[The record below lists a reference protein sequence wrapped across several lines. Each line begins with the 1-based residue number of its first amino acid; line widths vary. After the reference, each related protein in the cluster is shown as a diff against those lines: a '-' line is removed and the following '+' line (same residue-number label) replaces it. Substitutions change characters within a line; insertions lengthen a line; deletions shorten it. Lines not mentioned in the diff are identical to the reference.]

1 MRLVIYDEERNVFVA
16 DYGAFSKEQAD
27 HFFADAL
34 SAIAFRKEFPKVVVQ
49 NEVQL
54 RLLTETLA
62 KMGLLHGNPEA
73 IQQWM
78 RPYISNEVQ
87 RLNRRENAFQRA
99 SNRISEYREMA
110 WDWIK
115 AEIFG
120 GVSNIIRKI
129 INHFR
134 K

>member
-1 MRLVIYDEERNVFVA
+1 MKLVIYDEERNEFVA

-27 HFFADAL
+27 FFFADAL

-73 IQQWM
+73 IQEWM
-78 RPYISNEVQ
+78 RPYISNEVL
-87 RLNRRENAFQRA
+87 RINRRENAFQRA
-99 SNRISEYREMA
+99 SNLIGGYKERA

-120 GVSNIIRKI
+120 GLSNLFSKI